1 LKIRFCLHFA
11 INKDVNSMTQIEF
24 LDETI
29 RDGQQSLWG
38 MRLQAGMALPAAGY
52 LDRTGFRVIDLTGS
66 NHFEV
71 LIRRCRENPWQMMD
85 ALVEAMPNTT
95 LRSGMRSNASVTFGT
110 TPDSLMDAWM
120 RQLNRHGARSFWIYD
135 VLFNIDKM
143 LRLAK
148 VAKEFGSEVA
158 GAIMFT
164 RPSVH
169 TDAYY
174 ADKADKLASSPDV
187 DTILLYDTAGVLE
200 KERLSTLLPAIVAK
214 ARGKPI
220 EFHANNILGQSAKAY
235 LDAIPLGVSI
245 LHTASRP
252 MANGPS
258 VPSTEIMV
266 DNIELMGYS
275 HRLDKSMFAPV
286 AAHFERVG
294 KAAGFPVN
302 QHNEY
307 NVLSIQHQIPGGM
320 VGTLKAQL
328 AQHGISDRLD
338 DVLREVALVRRELG
352 YPGMATPF
360 SQLVGIQAVLNV
372 VNGQRYAVLPDEVVQ
387 YAAGYYGE
395 PVAPID
401 ANVLDKIM
409 NSPRAREILAN
420 PPEQPTIE
428 ELRRRHGTTDDD
440 ELILR
445 ALMPEADLQ
454 RMRDAGPL
462 KRYFPMFSSPEL
474 ENVGR
479 LIQIENI
486 PYLQLQ
492 AGKLSLTLRR

>member
-1 LKIRFCLHFA
+1 MAH
-11 INKDVNSMTQIEF
+11 IEF

-38 MRLQAGMALPAAGY
+38 MRLQAGMALPAASW

-71 LIRRCRENPWQMMD
+71 LIRHCREDPWAMMD
-85 ALVEAMPNTT
+85 ALVEAMPRTT
-95 LRSGMRSNASVTFGT
+95 LRSGMRSNASVTFRT
-110 TPDSLMDAWM
+110 TPDALMDAWM
-120 RQLNRHGARSFWIYD
+120 RQLNVHGARSFWIYD

-164 RPSVH
+164 LSPVH
-169 TDAYY
+169 DDAYY
-174 ADKADKLASSPDV
+174 ADKVDKLAVSDDI

-200 KERLSTLLPAIVAK
+200 KERLTTLLPAIVAK
-214 ARGKPI
+214 ARGKKI
-220 EFHANNILGQSAKAY
+220 EFHSNNILGQSGKAY
-235 LDAIPLGVSI
+235 LDSIPLGVSI

-258 VPSTEIMV
+258 VPSTESV
-266 DNIELMGYS
+266 AANVELLGHTHS
-275 HRLDKSMFAPV
+275 LDISLFAPV
-286 AAHFERVG
+286 AEHFEKVG
-294 KAAGFPVN
+294 KAAGFLVN

-307 NVLSIQHQIPGGM
+307 NVLSTLHQIPGGM

-328 AQHGISDRLD
+328 AQHNMSDRFEE
-338 DVLREVALVRRELG
+338 VLREVAVVRRELG

-360 SQLVGIQAVLNV
+360 SQLVGIQSVLNIV
-372 VNGQRYAVLPDEVVQ
+372 KGERYAIIPDEIIE
-387 YAAGYYGE
+387 YAAGYYGQ

-401 ANVLDKIM
+401 PDVLDRIM
-409 NSPRAREILAN
+409 TSAN
-420 PPEQPTIE
+420 AKTVLDHPPEQPTIE
-428 ELRRRHGTTDDD
+428 ELRKRYGTTNDD

-445 ALMPEADLQ
+445 ALMPEADLK
-454 RMRDAGPL
+454 RMREAGPL
-462 KRYFPMFSSPEL
+462 KRTYPLLSSPE
-474 ENVGR
+474 
-479 LIQIENI
+479 IE
-486 PYLQLQ
+486 QVS
-492 AGKLSLTLRR
+492 KLMKIANSPVVKLTTATMSVSLRR